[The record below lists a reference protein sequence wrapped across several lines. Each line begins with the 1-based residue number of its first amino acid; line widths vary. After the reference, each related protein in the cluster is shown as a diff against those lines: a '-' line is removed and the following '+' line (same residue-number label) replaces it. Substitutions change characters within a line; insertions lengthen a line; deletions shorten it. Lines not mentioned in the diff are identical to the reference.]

1 MFFDLSPLKIL
12 VLAVL
17 GLVIFGPE
25 QLPKMAAQAGQALRN
40 LRRLAETARADLSD
54 NLGADFRDFD
64 FNDLNPR
71 AFVRKHLFDE
81 MADESPGHLGGPAD
95 TRQPDPVDV
104 SVQLG
109 PGEREMKPSVLPTGR
124 PERIG
129 RWPGREV
136 GRIAM
141 SGVTHVKL
149 CPRERPALG
158 VEHASA
164 HFDGAVV
171 LLARR
176 RRDRPARCRPHRSRI
191 HG

>member
-1 MFFDLSPLKIL
+1 LFFDLSPLKIL

-81 MADESPGHLGGPAD
+81 AADESPDHLGGPAD
-95 TRQPDPVDV
+95 ARQPDPVDV

-109 PGEREMKPSVLPTGR
+109 PGEVPPYDLDAT
-124 PERIG
+124 
-129 RWPGREV
+129 
-136 GRIAM
+136 
-141 SGVTHVKL
+141 
-149 CPRERPALG
+149 
-158 VEHASA
+158 
-164 HFDGAVV
+164 
-171 LLARR
+171 
-176 RRDRPARCRPHRSRI
+176 
-191 HG
+191 